1 MIQSNAGGD
10 SQFYSDV
17 PEVGRH
23 AVCGIPPEEIKNA
36 KAKAL
41 KPPTRGSEELA
52 ATIAILLLIETKG
65 EYPFEFINI

>member
-1 MIQSNAGGD
+1 MQYAVFPPPWPD
-10 SQFYSDV
+10 S
-17 PEVGRH
+17 
-23 AVCGIPPEEIKNA
+23 PEEIKNA

-65 EYPFEFINI
+65 EYPLRVHQYLE